1 MFEPIAKS
9 FQAINNDFFGA
20 RNQIISLMSV
30 ISMHREN
37 AEMVFREDIFA
48 KVDEMSKELH
58 LELSIP

>member
-9 FQAINNDFFGA
+9 FQAINTDFFGA

-37 AEMVFREDIFA
+37 AEVVFREDIFA
-48 KVDEMSKELH
+48 KVDEM
-58 LELSIP
+58 